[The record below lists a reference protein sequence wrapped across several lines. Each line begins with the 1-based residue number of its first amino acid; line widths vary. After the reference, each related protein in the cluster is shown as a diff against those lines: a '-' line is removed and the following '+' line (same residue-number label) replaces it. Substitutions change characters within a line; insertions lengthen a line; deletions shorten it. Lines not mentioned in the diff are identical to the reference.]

1 MKNVRAICVYCG
13 SSGRVDPIYL
23 ETAREVGRLLAE
35 QGIRLVFGGGGIGLM
50 GAVADAT
57 LEGDGEVIG
66 VMPKFL
72 EDIEVAHQRIT
83 ELIVVDSMHARK
95 QKMFDLA
102 DAFLVLPGGYGTLDE
117 MVEMITWKQLR
128 QHDKPILI
136 VNTAGYWDPFAKL
149 VDSIIQHKFARSGD
163 RDLYTMV
170 SSVKEILPALAA
182 APEPKLHT
190 TSSGI

>member
-182 APEPKLHT
+182 AAEPKLHT